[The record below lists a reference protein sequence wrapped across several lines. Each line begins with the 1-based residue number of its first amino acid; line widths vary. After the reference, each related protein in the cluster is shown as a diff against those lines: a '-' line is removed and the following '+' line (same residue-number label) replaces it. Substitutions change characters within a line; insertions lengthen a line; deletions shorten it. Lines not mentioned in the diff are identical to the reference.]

1 MFERPHHQRIARLLQ
16 TLDARLLHDA
26 ECYFAGGTAI
36 ALQLGEYRESVDV
49 DFLCG
54 STAGYRLLREAVFSR
69 DFAALV
75 SAPVKTLRPLR
86 TDQYG
91 LRTFVEIDGVPIK
104 FEIVREARIELAGA
118 PSAQFGVPLLSREDL
133 FAEKLLAN
141 VDRVND
147 RGTFNRDAIDL
158 GMMREAWGPVPAA
171 SLQKAEAAY
180 GPVVR
185 TAVEEA
191 GRRLSEPD
199 WLAQCLT
206 ALSMSPDHG
215 ARAMGALRSWTAT
228 G

>member
-1 MFERPHHQRIARLLQ
+1 
-16 TLDARLLHDA
+16 
-26 ECYFAGGTAI
+26 
-36 ALQLGEYRESVDV
+36 RESVDV

-191 GRRLSEPD
+191 GRRLSEPE

-206 ALSMSPDHG
+206 ALSMSQENG
-215 ARAMGALRSWTAT
+215 ARAMAALRSWLALP
-228 G
+228 

>member
-1 MFERPHHQRIARLLQ
+1 M
-16 TLDARLLHDA
+16 LDARLLHDA
-26 ECYFAGGTAI
+26 ECFFAEGTAI

-49 DFLCG
+49 DFFCG

-75 SAPVKTLRPLR
+75 IAPVKTLRPLR

-104 FEIVREARIELAGA
+104 FEIVREARIGLAGA
-118 PSAQFGVPLLSREDL
+118 PSAEFGVPLLSRGDL

-158 GMMREAWGPVPAA
+158 GMMLEAWGSVPSA
-171 SLQKAEAAY
+171 SLLKAEAAY

-191 GRRLSEPD
+191 GRRLSEPE
-199 WLAQCLT
+199 WLTQCLT
-206 ALSMSPDHG
+206 ALSMSPENG
-215 ARAMGALRSWTAT
+215 ARALAALRSWL
-228 G
+228 GSR